1 MAASI
6 SVQSGY
12 ILKAEAIAAG
22 TLPLKF
28 RINPATRK
36 IEMECKI
43 VFPTTLG
50 GVKENPTGMPDDPT
64 QWQYGE
70 IEVLL
75 DQNLNSNGSPVV
87 FFTGIE
93 GDLTLNVQIKINAK
107 KVWQMGAGSK
117 VWQMG

>member
-12 ILKAEAIAAG
+12 ILKAETVASG
-22 TLPLKF
+22 DLPLKF
-28 RINPATRK
+28 RIDPVTKK

-43 VFPTTLG
+43 VFPETLG
-50 GVKENPTGMPDDPT
+50 GVKSNPTGMPNDAT
-64 QWQYGE
+64 KWQYGE

-75 DQNLNSNGSPVV
+75 DENVNSNTSPII

-93 GDLTLNVQIKINAK
+93 GDLTLNIQVKINAK
-107 KVWQMGAGSK
+107 KVWQMGADSK